1 MTQYKTAKELGI
13 TQPLYDSLLK
23 VADML
28 CKNEIVHVGQDY
40 YDPIGGDLKPG
51 KFFDM
56 SEWRELSSCGSVCCI
71 GGSIEHFYK
80 VDAHEEAINNHNND
94 KPALYTL
101 FHPFDIDY
109 DKWYKITNQQAV
121 QAIHNY
127 LTHNDAKWTEVCSD
141 LV

>member
-13 TQPLYDSLLK
+13 TQPLYDSLL
-23 VADML
+23 

-40 YDPIGGDLKPG
+40 YNGDELKPG

-80 VDAHEEAINNHNND
+80 VDAHSEAKNNNYNG

-109 DKWYKITNQQAV
+109 GKWHKITNQQAV

-127 LTHNDAKWTEVCSD
+127 LTHNDAKWTEVCSE
-141 LV
+141 LVQDS